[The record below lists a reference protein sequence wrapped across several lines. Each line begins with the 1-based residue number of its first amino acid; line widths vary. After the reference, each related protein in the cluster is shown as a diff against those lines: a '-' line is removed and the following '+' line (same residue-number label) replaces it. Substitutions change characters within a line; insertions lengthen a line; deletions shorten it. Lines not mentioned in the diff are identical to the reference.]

1 MKSYLFFIVLASFWA
16 ISCQELLFNDDEITR
31 EIMLKDFHYLE
42 VNGIFNIVLIQDSTN
57 RLVIKGGNNISTI
70 DALIKRDSLII
81 DDHKKLSLNHAKNT
95 LTLHFTD
102 LDYIKFNDPV
112 NVSNQDTLKTE
123 VLTVVAVG
131 GIAEVRMVI
140 DCNIFELI
148 NHANTLGYFNF
159 IGHAN
164 NCSISNRYGSAV
176 FADSLFCKNADI
188 NNESIGAVSV
198 SASDNIEATIRG
210 SGNIYYH
217 GTPVIKINELTG
229 KGRVIRLD

>member
-1 MKSYLFFIVLASFWA
+1 MKSYLFFIFLASFWA

-70 DALIKRDSLII
+70 DALIKGDSLII
-81 DDHKKLSLNHAKNT
+81 DDHKKLSINHTKNT
-95 LTLHFTD
+95 LTLHFTN
-102 LDYIKFNDPV
+102 LDIIKLNDPV
-112 NVSNQDTLKTE
+112 NVSNQDTIKAN

-131 GIAEVRMVI
+131 GIADVRLVVN
-140 DCNIFELI
+140 CNTFQIL
-148 NHANTLGYFNF
+148 NHANTLGYFNI
-159 IGHAN
+159 IGHATS
-164 NCSISNRYGSAV
+164 CSISNHYGSVV
-176 FADSLFCKNADI
+176 FADSLLCKDAEI
-188 NNESIGAVSV
+188 YNESIGAVNV
-198 SASDNIEATIRG
+198 NASENIEASIRG

-217 GTPVIKINELTG
+217 GTPIIKINEIIG